1 MRNSQ
6 YEANELQGKQM
17 LQTLKQVSM
26 SASEV
31 ASLVDGPENLTS
43 TRSSEKKENDQEEHI
58 SDL

>member
-43 TRSSEKKENDQEEHI
+43 TRSSEKKEND
-58 SDL
+58 